1 MKKIFT
7 IVILSVLFF
16 QISCS
21 FKPLYTQKSFSP
33 YKLNVIVKP
42 KGKYN
47 NNVVLM
53 KNILEKRLNNPS
65 SKPSNLKL
73 IVSLNIKV
81 NNLGVNKDLNT
92 FGKRVTILVNYVMY
106 DKKGALT
113 NGNLENSTTFNFSTN
128 DYGNLSSLEDSY
140 SKLVKD
146 TSESVA
152 NLILA
157 ENFDR
162 KLIP

>member
-7 IVILSVLFF
+7 IIILSVLFF

-33 YKLNVIVKP
+33 YKLNVIIKQ
-42 KGKYN
+42 KGKYS

-53 KNILEKRLNNPS
+53 KNILEKRFNNPN

-92 FGKRVTILVNYVMY
+92 FGKRVTILVNYIMY
-106 DKKGALT
+106 DRKGTLT
-113 NGNLENSTTFNFSTN
+113 DGNLVNSTTFNFSSN

-146 TSESVA
+146 TSENVA

-157 ENFDR
+157 ENFNR

>member
-1 MKKIFT
+1 MKKIIT
-7 IVILSVLFF
+7 LITLSVLFF
-16 QISCS
+16 QVSCS

-33 YKLNVIVKP
+33 YKLNVIIKQ
-42 KGKYN
+42 KGKYD

-53 KNILEKRLNNPS
+53 KNILEKRLNNPN

-81 NNLGVNKDLNT
+81 YNLGVNKDLNT
-92 FGKRVTILVNYVMY
+92 FGKRVTIIVNYVMY
-106 DKKGALT
+106 DRKGPLT
-113 NGNLENSTTFNFSTN
+113 DGNLENSTTFNFSSN

-140 SKLVKD
+140 SKLVKN
-146 TSESVA
+146 TSESIA

-157 ENFDR
+157 ENFNR

>member
-7 IVILSVLFF
+7 LIILSVLLF
-16 QISCS
+16 QVSCS

-33 YKLNVIVKP
+33 YKLNVIVKQ
-42 KGKYN
+42 KGKYS

-53 KNILEKRLNNPS
+53 KNILEKRLNNPN

-81 NNLGVNKDLNT
+81 SNLGINKDLNT
-92 FGKRVTILVNYVMY
+92 FGKRVTIVVNYVMY
-106 DKKGALT
+106 DKKGPLT
-113 NGNLENSTTFNFSTN
+113 NGNLENSTTFNFSSN

-140 SKLVKD
+140 SKIVKD
-146 TSESVA
+146 TSENLA
-152 NLILA
+152 NLVLA
-157 ENFDR
+157 ENFNR
-162 KLIP
+162 KIIP

>member
-53 KNILEKRLNNPS
+53 KNVLEKRLNNPS

>member
-1 MKKIFT
+1 MKKIIT
-7 IVILSVLFF
+7 LITLSVLFF
-16 QISCS
+16 QVSCS

-33 YKLNVIVKP
+33 YKLNVIIKQ
-42 KGKYN
+42 KGKYS
-47 NNVVLM
+47 NNVILM
-53 KNILEKRLNNPS
+53 KNILEKRLNNPN

-73 IVSLNIKV
+73 IISLNIKV

-113 NGNLENSTTFNFSTN
+113 KGNLENSSTFNFSSN

-146 TSESVA
+146 SAESVA

-162 KLIP
+162 RLVP

>member
-7 IVILSVLFF
+7 IIILSVLFF
-16 QISCS
+16 QVSCS

-33 YKLNVIVKP
+33 YKLNVIIKQ
-42 KGKYN
+42 KGKYS

-53 KNILEKRLNNPS
+53 KNILEKRFNNPN

-146 TSESVA
+146 TSESLA

-162 KLIP
+162 NLIP

>member
-33 YKLNVIVKP
+33 YKLNVIIKQ
-42 KGKYN
+42 KGKYS

-53 KNILEKRLNNPS
+53 KNILEKRLNNPN

-92 FGKRVTILVNYVMY
+92 FGKRVTILVNYAMY
-106 DKKGALT
+106 DKNGPLT
-113 NGNLENSTTFNFSTN
+113 DGRLENSSTFNFSSN

>member
-1 MKKIFT
+1 MKKIIT
-7 IVILSVLFF
+7 LITLSVLFF
-16 QISCS
+16 QVSCS

-33 YKLNVIVKP
+33 YKLNVIIKQ
-42 KGKYN
+42 KGKYS
-47 NNVVLM
+47 NNVILM
-53 KNILEKRLNNPS
+53 KNILEKRLNNPN

-106 DKKGALT
+106 DRKGPLT
-113 NGNLENSTTFNFSTN
+113 NGNLENSTTFNFSSN

-157 ENFDR
+157 ENFNR

>member
-7 IVILSVLFF
+7 LIILSIFFF
-16 QISCS
+16 QASCS
-21 FKPLYTQKSFSP
+21 FKPLYTQKSFGP
-33 YKLNVIVKP
+33 YKLNVIIKQ
-42 KGKYN
+42 KGKYS

-53 KNILEKRLNNPS
+53 KNILEKRFNNPT

-73 IVSLNIKV
+73 IISLNIKV

-106 DKKGALT
+106 DRKGALT
-113 NGNLENSTTFNFSTN
+113 NGNLVNSTTFNFSSN

-146 TSESVA
+146 SAESVA

-162 KLIP
+162 RLVP

>member
-7 IVILSVLFF
+7 LIILSVLFF
-16 QISCS
+16 QVSCS

-33 YKLNVIVKP
+33 YKLNVIIKQ
-42 KGKYN
+42 KGKYS

-53 KNILEKRLNNPS
+53 KNILEKRLNNPN

-92 FGKRVTILVNYVMY
+92 FGKRVTILVNYAMY
-106 DKKGALT
+106 DKNGPLT
-113 NGNLENSTTFNFSTN
+113 DGRLENSSTFNFSSN

>member
-1 MKKIFT
+1 
-7 IVILSVLFF
+7 
-16 QISCS
+16 
-21 FKPLYTQKSFSP
+21 
-33 YKLNVIVKP
+33 
-42 KGKYN
+42 
-47 NNVVLM
+47 M

-81 NNLGVNKDLNT
+81 NNLGINKDLNT
-92 FGKRVTILVNYVMY
+92 FGKRVTILVNYAMY
-106 DKKGALT
+106 DKNGPLT
-113 NGNLENSTTFNFSTN
+113 DGRLENSSTFNFSSN